1 MSCLCLFD
9 FFFAF
14 CFSQILLETSVWYDN
29 FFLSVNDDGVLYM
42 LNWSSAWKTKDVSQK
57 KRIWWMCA
65 GNESTNTFTYMYFLE
80 IYIFTFRMDSYI
92 TWKLAIYI
100 LRQSTTKYPVL
111 YSVYAQL
118 TWHLPFCKRYFSKLF
133 PLIHS
138 ISGKSYIHKYTSNIS
153 IVKTLVS
160 CSLQQYHLPVL
171 C

>member
-1 MSCLCLFD
+1 MIISWERSKHDQKIAIFRSEILSCL
-9 FFFAF
+9 
-14 CFSQILLETSVWYDN
+14 QIHILIIATNSKLQTYVDN
-29 FFLSVNDDGVLYM
+29 
-42 LNWSSAWKTKDVSQK
+42 KPRT
-57 KRIWWMCA
+57 
-65 GNESTNTFTYMYFLE
+65 EH
-80 IYIFTFRMDSYI
+80 IYIFTLRMDSYI

-118 TWHLPFCKRYFSKLF
+118 TWHLPFCKRYFSKLV